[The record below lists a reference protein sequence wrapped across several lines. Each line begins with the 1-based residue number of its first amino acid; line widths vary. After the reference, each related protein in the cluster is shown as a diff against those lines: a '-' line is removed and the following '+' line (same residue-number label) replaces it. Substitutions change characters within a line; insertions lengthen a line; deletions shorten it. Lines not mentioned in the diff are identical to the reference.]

1 MKLRVNG
8 LKMIKIAGGSLLAM
22 VIAEG
27 LGLRYGA
34 SAGVIALLSIHDTK
48 RETIRA
54 MAKRLG
60 AFCIALALAPV
71 CFGLAGYRPLA
82 IGLFLLLFAPV
93 CSVLQIQEGLS
104 VSTVLMTHFLSD
116 GGMPPGSIVNE
127 LLLLAVGAGVGVGMN
142 LYIPGKQGW
151 IRGQQRRIEEQF
163 RHSLLRLAGILEGE
177 DGQEEAGEHLAVLE
191 RMLEEGEAAAYRDIQ
206 NNLLSETEYYLHY
219 MMLRKNQLAVLSR
232 ILSQLRLRPAF
243 PEQALWLSGLMRSI
257 SRSFHEHN
265 NALILLEELDGVK
278 SQLKRQP
285 LPITR
290 EEFEARAILYQVLLE
305 LEQFLLLKRE
315 FVEGLTEKE
324 IGDFWKTNEGNRE

>member
-1 MKLRVNG
+1 MRLRVNG

-60 AFCIALALAPV
+60 AFCIALTLAPV

-93 CSVLQIQEGLS
+93 CSLLQIQEGLS

-142 LYIPGKQGW
+142 LYIPGKRGW

-219 MMLRKNQLAVLSR
+219 MMLRKNQLTVLNR
-232 ILSQLRLRPAF
+232 ILGQLRLRTAY
-243 PEQALWLSGLMRSI
+243 PEQSRWLSGLMRSI
-257 SRSFHEHN
+257 GRSFHEHN
-265 NALILLEELDGVK
+265 NALILLEELNGVK
-278 SQLKRQP
+278 GQLKRQP
-285 LPITR
+285 LPVTR

-324 IGDFWKTNEGNRE
+324 IGDFWKINEGDRE